1 MLKNETYFIDSCDD
15 VELNIKRESKLEY
28 RITYDD
34 DKEMK
39 AIVFMIGAYGSNVDL
54 SIIDFDR
61 QFIAK
66 KFDVVAVS
74 VLYHCYSCRINEKD
88 KRYSAIFSFDEYD
101 IKQLKNLPNEI
112 NLNLDNISIGGGSTR
127 DYLAYLEGTID
138 LYKAK
143 GLLEQNYKCY
153 ITSTMLPTN
162 NEYQNY
168 GIMAAIDCINT
179 LKDLCKKYPSFRKLP
194 KIYGGRSYGGY
205 LSLLLTKIAP
215 WYVDGVI
222 DNSGE
227 AMLILNYII
236 GKSFD
241 TPDAICDSKNLKIG
255 CFIKTYWNAN
265 KNSPY
270 CFKDENYEIRTLLNQ
285 THLVLQAQKNKNI
298 IYISYH
304 SFNDKMASCEFK
316 IQYMKILEVLGYD
329 VKLNLIDEKDIDGR
343 FIKNSSHGN
352 GINSKALFSKELP
365 KMLEKFK
372 DKKFTM
378 REDSISYP
386 CKDKVFT
393 FKDKGDKFVL
403 EII

>member
-1 MLKNETYFIDSCDD
+1 MLKNEIYFIDSCDD

-34 DKEMK
+34 EEEMK
-39 AIVFMIGAYGSNVDL
+39 AIVFMIGGYGSNVDL

-66 KFDVVAVS
+66 KFGVVAVS
-74 VLYHCYSCRINEKD
+74 VLYHCYSCRINTKD
-88 KRYSAIFSFDEYD
+88 KKYSAKFSYDEYNVN
-101 IKQLKNLPNEI
+101 QLKKTLEEKNFNTSGL
-112 NLNLDNISIGGGSTR
+112 SIWNMEE
-127 DYLAYLEGTID
+127 YLASLETTIET
-138 LYKAK
+138 YKSK
-143 GLLEQNYKCY
+143 GLLADNYKFY
-153 ITSTMLPTN
+153 ITSTMLPSN

-168 GIMAAIDCINT
+168 GIMAAIDCINA
-179 LKDLCKKYPSFRKLP
+179 LKDLCKKFPNLGKLP

-227 AMLILNYII
+227 AILLLGYII
-236 GKSFD
+236 GKELNH
-241 TPDAICDSKNLKIG
+241 PDALTNSKNFLVG

-285 THLVLQAQKNKNI
+285 THLILQAQKNKNI
-298 IYISYH
+298 IYTSYH
-304 SFNDKMASCEFK
+304 SSEDPMTAHEFK
-316 IQYMKILEVLGYD
+316 VQYMQILKTLGYD
-329 VKLNLIDEKDIDGR
+329 VNFHLVGEKDLDGK
-343 FIKNSSHGN
+343 FIKGLTHGC
-352 GINSKALFSKELP
+352 GISDKVLFSKELP
-365 KMLEKFK
+365 KMLDKLK

-378 REDSISYP
+378 QENSISYP

>member
-34 DKEMK
+34 SKQMK
-39 AIVFMIGAYGSNVDL
+39 AIVFIIGAYGSNVDL

-74 VLYHCYSCRINEKD
+74 VLYHCFSCRINEKD
-88 KRYSAIFSFDEYD
+88 KRYSAQFYFDGNDVER
-101 IKQLKNLPNEI
+101 IKKSLNKI
-112 NLNLDNISIGGGSTR
+112 NLNSNDISIGLAK
-127 DYLAYLEGTID
+127 DYFSYLEHTID
-138 LYKAK
+138 VYKEK
-143 GLLEQNYKCY
+143 SFLNEDCKFYFTC
-153 ITSTMLPTN
+153 TMLPAN

-168 GIMAAIDCINT
+168 GIMAAIDHINV
-179 LKDLCKKYPSFRKLP
+179 LKDIYYKFPNFKNLP
-194 KIYGGRSYGGY
+194 KICGGVSYGGY
-205 LSLLLTKIAP
+205 LSLLISKIAP
-215 WYVDGVI
+215 WYIDGVI

-236 GKSFD
+236 GKDFD

-255 CFIKTYWNAN
+255 CFLRTYWNAN
-265 KNSPY
+265 KESPY

-285 THLVLQAQKNKNI
+285 THLILQAQKNKNI
-298 IYISYH
+298 LYASYH
-304 SFNDKMASCEFK
+304 NFNDKMASCEFK
-316 IQYMKILEVLGYD
+316 NNYMKILEALGYD
-329 VKLNLIDEKDIDGR
+329 VNFNLVDEKDIDGK
-343 FIKNSSHGN
+343 FIKNSSHGS
-352 GINSKALFSKELP
+352 GINTKALFNKELP

-372 DKKFTM
+372 DKNFTP

-393 FKDKGDKFVL
+393 FKDKGNKFVL